1 MVRPLTIGM
10 YSPFFGTTLGGG
22 EKYFG
27 VTAEA
32 IRDRWPAHRLEIA
45 TTVPVDRDRYERQL
59 NLNLGGI
66 EVRKLNSS
74 GTWIYRLAAE
84 LLRPAPMY
92 RDLFAAAPA
101 AQFTRRYDLL
111 LPMAYVHSTFSRAR
125 RTVMLCQFP
134 YEYKPVRFGPAG
146 LAKRLYRLPYRSLR
160 AALLGGEVMGMDK
173 VICQSEYV
181 ARYIRQ
187 YWGLQPAVVH
197 PPIDIPAGEPTWTL
211 KAPIILSV
219 GRFFR
224 VGHNKRHDV
233 MIEAFKALCDE
244 GLRGWELHLAG
255 SVHRDGPSEGHFE
268 TLRERAAG
276 YPIRLHGDVHYD
288 ELQDLY
294 RVASVYWHAAGYGVD
309 AEVNPADLEHF
320 GMTTVEAM
328 ANGVVPVV
336 IRAGGQPEVVEDA
349 RCGFT
354 WWTIEELQARTRQL
368 VEDPAMRQRLG
379 RAARERSKRFARERF
394 KQAMIGHLE
403 PIVSGLESS

>member
-1 MVRPLTIGM
+1 M

-59 NLNLGGI
+59 NLDLGGI
-66 EVRKLNSS
+66 EVRKVDSG
-74 GTWIYRLAAE
+74 GTWTYRLAAE

-92 RDLFAAAPA
+92 RDLFAAASA
-101 AQFTRRYDLL
+101 VRFTRRYDLW
-111 LPMAYVHSTFSRAR
+111 LPMVYVHSTFSRAR

-134 YEYKPVRFGPAG
+134 YEYEPVRFGPAG
-146 LAKRLYRLPYRSLR
+146 FAKRLYRRPYHRLR
-160 AALLGGEVMGMDK
+160 TALLGGEVDGMDK

-187 YWGLQPAVVH
+187 YWAIQPAVVH
-197 PPIDIPAGEPTWTL
+197 PPIDIPAGEPTWAV

-233 MIEAFKALCDE
+233 MIEAFKALYDE

-255 SVHRDGPSEGHFE
+255 SVHCDRPNAAYFE
-268 TLRERAAG
+268 SLLECAAG
-276 YPIRLHGDVHYD
+276 YPIRLHGDAPYG

-294 RVASVYWHAAGYGVD
+294 RHASVYWHAAGYGVD

-328 ANGVVPVV
+328 ANGAVPVV
-336 IRAGGQPEVVEDA
+336 IGAGGQPEVVEDA

-354 WWTIEELQARTRQL
+354 WWTIEELKAKTRQL
-368 VEDPAMRQRLG
+368 VDDPALRQRLG
-379 RAARERSKRFARERF
+379 WAARERSKRFARERF
-394 KQAMIGHLE
+394 KQAMVGHLE
-403 PIVSGLESS
+403 PIVSELESS